1 MTKNYIIKGT
11 GFTLI
16 ELLIVVAILAILAGT
31 VIMIINPGERLQ
43 DAREATR
50 ESHMVSIGQAIHLAV
65 LDCSTPTTYCSD
77 VQAVVLICQSAS
89 SSPENWLLDRK
100 LGARARREH
109 DNSQATPGKG
119 WCAARGF
126 GIGWRT
132 DEWAGYSAGQKG
144 MPSWRMKHKKPL
156 RGSRCCSKAC
166 RISMSKPC

>member
-31 VIMIINPGERLQ
+31 VIMIINPGERLAA
-43 DAREATR
+43 AREATR

-89 SSPENWLLDRK
+89 SSPENWLLDADK
-100 LGARARREH
+100 ANCPLPDDL
-109 DNSQATPGKG
+109 DNLQDPLDDHGYYIDDDGSNNVKIWAQATEST
-119 WCAARGF
+119 WCC
-126 GIGWRT
+126 
-132 DEWAGYSAGQKG
+132 GQTNSTCTNTTEGQYK
-144 MPSWRMKHKKPL
+144 RY
-156 RGSRCCSKAC
+156 
-166 RISMSKPC
+166 